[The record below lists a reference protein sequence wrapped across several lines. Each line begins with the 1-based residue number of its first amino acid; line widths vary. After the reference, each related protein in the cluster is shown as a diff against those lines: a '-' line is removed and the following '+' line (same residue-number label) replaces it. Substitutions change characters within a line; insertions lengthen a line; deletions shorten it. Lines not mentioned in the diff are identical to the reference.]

1 MNYLLNYENSI
12 NQWLDTIF
20 VDPDIT
26 PFDVYDPEGLCVNSY
41 VNIHHLRSGLWN
53 DFCVLN
59 ALDVE
64 TPIRIDEQTRNL
76 HIHRRN
82 FHFTVEPSRFW
93 LEDDTTFDMM
103 TTGQLANWLIN
114 EPPNELKQFLE
125 GWEQDPKKA
134 PRNRI
139 ERIRE
144 FTRCSSGPSPFMLIG
159 SDSMPWLKATDTNA
173 WAILYW
179 PQYDPLKDDGLN
191 LASPMC
197 WMPQGKY
204 DQGGWW
210 KPLPNKTLR
219 EVWAQIDEYPVD
231 IVKTIIANDDRSGR
245 FLNPNRVDARLSG
258 EMIGENF
265 MSYNYLARVF
275 AGCSAEDMEKL
286 FFNSLQIY

>member
-12 NQWLDTIF
+12 NQWLNTIF

-26 PFDVYDPEGLCVNSY
+26 PFDVYDPEGFCVKSY
-41 VNIHHLRSGLWN
+41 VNSHHLRSGLWN
-53 DFCVLN
+53 DFCTLN
-59 ALDVE
+59 ALGVE
-64 TPIRIDEQTRNL
+64 TPIHIDEQTRNL
-76 HIHRRN
+76 HVHRRN

-134 PRNRI
+134 HRNRI

-144 FTRCSSGPSPFMLIG
+144 FTRSDSGPSPFMLIG

-179 PQYDPLKDDGLN
+179 PQYDPLKVDSLN

-219 EVWAQIDEYPVD
+219 EVWAQIDENSPDTVQ
-231 IVKTIIANDDRSGR
+231 TIIANDDRSGR
-245 FLNPNRVDARLSG
+245 FLDPQRVEARVSG
-258 EMIGENF
+258 DMINACST
-265 MSYNYLARVF
+265 SYEYLASIF
-275 AGCSAEDMEKL
+275 DTCSAEDMDSL
-286 FFNSLQIY
+286 FFNSIQIH